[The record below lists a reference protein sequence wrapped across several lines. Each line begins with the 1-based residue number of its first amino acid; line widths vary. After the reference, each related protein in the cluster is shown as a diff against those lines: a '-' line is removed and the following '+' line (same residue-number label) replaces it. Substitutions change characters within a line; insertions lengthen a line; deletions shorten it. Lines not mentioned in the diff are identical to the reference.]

1 MTHTVLATFRVR
13 SGAEAELNGLLER
26 HWHIISARGFAEGPD
41 PIRLIRHD
49 LDGPVMLELF
59 DWRDG
64 GLKEALQD
72 PAVRE
77 VWTAIDQC
85 CEQRNGA
92 PQSEFPA
99 IERMSRG

>member
-13 SGAEAELNGLLER
+13 NGAEENLSALLDR
-26 HWHIISARGFAEGPD
+26 HWHLIRARGFGEGPD
-41 PIRLIRHD
+41 PVRLIRQD
-49 LDGPVMLELF
+49 ADGPVLLELF

-64 GLKEALQD
+64 GLNAALQD
-72 PAVRE
+72 KDVRE

-99 IERMSRG
+99 VERVKRG